1 MSFFVESSGDKEF
14 KMVPSGTHLA
24 RCYRIVDL
32 GTQAAEWNGE
42 TKYQRK
48 IMLGWEIHGD
58 DDAGEPLLTDE
69 GKPMAIFK
77 NYTFSW
83 SENSNIR
90 KDLQAWRGQPWSDE
104 EVKRFNLENILGQ
117 WCMLNVLQSPGKNGK
132 IYANVAGI
140 SPVPGMIKKAGLPQ
154 GINELQV
161 FKLNEPDWDLFE
173 TFSKGLKA
181 KIESSPEYRAATG
194 KKSAPKVQE
203 TEDSFDDLSSDIP
216 F

>member
-1 MSFFVESSGDKEF
+1 M
-14 KMVPSGTHLA
+14 
-24 RCYRIVDL
+24 C
-32 GTQAAEWNGE
+32 WNS
-42 TKYQRK
+42 YK
-48 IMLGWEIHGD
+48 IS
-58 DDAGEPLLTDE
+58 
-69 GKPMAIFK
+69 IFK

-161 FKLNEPDWDLFE
+161 FKLNEPNWDLFE

-194 KKSAPKVQE
+194 KKSAPKAQE